1 VLRVLLL
8 IKGLKRGGAEQL
20 LLHAAPH
27 RDRSRFTYEVA
38 YLLPDHDALVA
49 DLEAA
54 GLPVHCLDGARG
66 AGWVGRLVALAR
78 AREIDVVHV
87 HSPYAAVGARLGLA
101 GAGRRRPAL
110 VYTEH
115 SLWGLYHPATYWGNA
130 ITYPLNRHVFA
141 VSEQVRGSI
150 RYPRPLGALAMPPV
164 ETLYHGLDLGAVAAA
179 AAPDGVRAELGV
191 PDGVPLV
198 GTVANFRPEKGHR
211 HLLQA
216 AVTVRRALP
225 ETRFVLVGTGPLES
239 RMRVVA
245 EELGLGDSVV
255 FTGYRPDA
263 PRLMAAFDL
272 FVLASTFEGF
282 SIALAEAMALG
293 RPSVVT
299 RVGGLPEAVGDG
311 QEGLIVSPADP
322 RALADAM
329 LDLLADPAARRR
341 LGAAARRRAAAFDIR
356 TAVCRMETVYQ
367 EVSA

>member
-1 VLRVLLL
+1 MLRVLLL

-27 RDRSRFTYEVA
+27 RDRDRFTYEVA

-54 GLPVHCLDGARG
+54 GLPVHCLCGARG
-66 AGWVGRLVALAR
+66 TGWVGRLTALTR

-101 GAGRRRPAL
+101 ASRRRPAL

-115 SLWGLYHPATYWGNA
+115 SLWSLYHPATYWGNA
-130 ITYPLNRHVFA
+130 MTYPLNRHVFA
-141 VSEQVRGSI
+141 VSEQVRSSI
-150 RYPRPLGALAMPPV
+150 RYPRPLAALAMPPV
-164 ETLYHGLDLGAVAAA
+164 ETLYHGLDLDAVASAAA
-179 AAPDGVRAELGV
+179 ADGVRAELGV
-191 PDGVPLV
+191 SDGAPLV

-216 AVTVRRALP
+216 AVTITRALP
-225 ETRFVLVGTGPLES
+225 ETRFVVVGTGPLEAGT
-239 RMRVVA
+239 RALADR
-245 EELGLGDSVV
+245 LGLGDTVV

-263 PRLMAAFDL
+263 PRLIAAFDL

-282 SIALAEAMALG
+282 SVALAEAMALG

-311 QEGLIVSPADP
+311 REGLVVPPADP
-322 RALADAM
+322 GALAAAV
-329 LDLLADPAARRR
+329 LELLGDPAARRR
-341 LGAAARRRAAAFDIR
+341 MGAAARCRAAAFDIR
-356 TAVCRMETVYQ
+356 IAVRRMEAVYQ